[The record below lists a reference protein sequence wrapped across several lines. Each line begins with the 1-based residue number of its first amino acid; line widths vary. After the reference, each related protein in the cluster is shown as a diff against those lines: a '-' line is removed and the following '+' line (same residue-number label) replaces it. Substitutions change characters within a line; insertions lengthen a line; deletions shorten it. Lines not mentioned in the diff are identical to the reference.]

1 MFNGT
6 HHVIVGITSFS
17 FGICA
22 ELGSVDG
29 FARVTH
35 QIDWIIENSDDYVKS
50 CSGQSALEKEC
61 PSMCTEQYDPVCGS
75 DGITYSNACKLEV
88 EQCEEKPDL
97 IVTSQGECSD
107 SSLDEDCPLIC
118 MEVYDPVCG
127 SDGATYSNACKL
139 EVEKCHEKP
148 DLTIASQGEC
158 Y

>member
-1 MFNGT
+1 MFNST

-22 ELGSVDG
+22 DLGSVDG

-35 QIDWIIENSDDYVKS
+35 QFDWIIENSDDYVKS
-50 CSGQSALEKEC
+50 CNGQSNSALEKEC
-61 PSMCTEQYDPVCGS
+61 PSMCTEEYDPVCGS

-88 EQCEEKPDL
+88 EQCQEKPDL
-97 IVTSQGECSD
+97 IVASQGECS
-107 SSLDEDCPLIC
+107 LEEDCPSIC
-118 MEVYDPVCG
+118 MEIYDPVCG
-127 SDGATYSNACKL
+127 SDGVTYSNACKL